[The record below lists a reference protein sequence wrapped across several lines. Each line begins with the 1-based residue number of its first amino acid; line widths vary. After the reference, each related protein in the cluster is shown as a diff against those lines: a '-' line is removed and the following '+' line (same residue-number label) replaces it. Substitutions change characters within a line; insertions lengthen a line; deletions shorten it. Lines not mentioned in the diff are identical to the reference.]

1 MRNYF
6 TKTRGGRR
14 LLKRIGVVLL
24 AIVIGLLIGMLM
36 KNAKAEN
43 IKREKEMVNT
53 YVTCLNENWTQ
64 RDYCAREQGTSYH
77 YMDQLI
83 KKYGYKYIQKGYDLY
98 IVEDK

>member
-6 TKTRGGRR
+6 TKTRR

-24 AIVIGLLIGMLM
+24 AIVIGLLIGMLI

-43 IKREKEMVNT
+43 IKREKEMVNS
-53 YVTCLNENWTQ
+53 YVTCLKENWTQ
-64 RDYCAREQGTSYH
+64 RDYCARKQGASYH

-83 KKYGYKYIQKGYDLY
+83 EKYGYKYIQKGNDLY

>member
-6 TKTRGGRR
+6 TKTRRGRR
-14 LLKRIGVVLL
+14 LLKRIGVILL

-53 YVTCLNENWTQ
+53 YVTCLNEKWTQ
-64 RDYCAREQGTSYH
+64 RDY
-77 YMDQLI
+77 YMDQLV